1 MKFHTIPRTF
11 SDTTQPQSI
20 GMVLLRRRFRAESL
34 LSISIQALSSLVLLI
49 CCNLIFAQTK
59 ELSRE
64 EWFSNLL
71 KDVGESICSQ
81 QEFKKCHDLTEAQC
95 LNRVQS
101 MMLECYG
108 DEIENI
114 PTIIKDP
121 EAAVAVVSKLGKCFE
136 PKFSDDIKDYRR
148 KTEECKIPESEDKDP
163 ESVPREE
170 EPIELSTETTEPNG

>member
-1 MKFHTIPRTF
+1 MV
-11 SDTTQPQSI
+11 SI
-20 GMVLLRRRFRAESL
+20 RRRFRSK
-34 LSISIQALSSLVLLI
+34 SILPIFIKALSGLILLVW
-49 CCNLIFAQTK
+49 CNLSFAQTK

-71 KDVGESICSQ
+71 KDVGASICSQ

-101 MMLECYG
+101 MMLECYA

-121 EAAVAVVSKLGKCFE
+121 ETAVAAVSKLGKCFE

-148 KTEECKIPESEDKDP
+148 KTEECKIPEPEEKNP
-163 ESVPREE
+163 ESVPQEE

>member
-1 MKFHTIPRTF
+1 MF
-11 SDTTQPQSI
+11 S
-20 GMVLLRRRFRAESL
+20 LLRRFRAKAIL
-34 LSISIQALSSLVLLI
+34 PISIQALSGLILLVWS
-49 CCNLIFAQTK
+49 NSIFAQTK

-71 KDVGESICSQ
+71 KDVGASICSQ

-121 EAAVAVVSKLGKCFE
+121 ETAVAAVSKLGKCFE

-148 KTEECKIPESEDKDP
+148 KTEECKIPESEDKNS
-163 ESVPREE
+163 ESVPQED
-170 EPIELSTETTEPNG
+170 EPIEIRTETSDPDG